1 MTNEIKA
8 LLKEYWD
15 RGYKYIFQ
23 TCDEDIFITKLSF
36 TDSASTEFL
45 FSKHSKEAIYCP
57 LTTFRELFDETPFR
71 RIRINELIDEVD
83 WYSVK
88 KDTPVIIQ
96 NSRETYNAHFC
107 KYEKGKVYVFLN
119 GMTSWTARNTD
130 KNTIYYLPKHSRAYL
145 APMEKRY
152 KND

>member
-1 MTNEIKA
+1 MTKEIKA

-23 TCDEDIFITKLSF
+23 TCDDDIFITKLSF

-71 RIRINELIDEVD
+71 RIRIAELIGEVD

-88 KDTPVIIQ
+88 KDTRVIIGYKDGSEVLHRYFSYTTGDYIYVYSHGADSWSS
-96 NSRETYNAHFC
+96 NGVTSAH
-107 KYEKGKVYVFLN
+107 KVNVV
-119 GMTSWTARNTD
+119 R
-130 KNTIYYLPKHSRAYL
+130 L
-145 APMEKRY
+145 AENVK
-152 KND
+152 

>member
-1 MTNEIKA
+1 MNEEIKA

-23 TCDEDIFITKLSF
+23 TCDDDIFITKLSF
-36 TDSASTEFL
+36 TDSAPTEFL

-71 RIRINELIDEVD
+71 LIGIAELIGEVD

-88 KDTPVIIQ
+88 KDTRVIIDYKDGSEVLHRYFSYTTGDYIYVYSHGADSWSS
-96 NSRETYNAHFC
+96 NGVTNAH
-107 KYEKGKVYVFLN
+107 KVSVVRLAEK
-119 GMTSWTARNTD
+119 
-130 KNTIYYLPKHSRAYL
+130 
-145 APMEKRY
+145 
-152 KND
+152 

>member
-1 MTNEIKA
+1 MTEEIKA

-23 TCDEDIFITKLSF
+23 TCDDDIFITKLSF

-71 RIRINELIDEVD
+71 RIRIAELIGEVD

-88 KDTPVIIQ
+88 KDTRVIIDYKDGSEVLYRYFSYTTGDYIYVYSHGADSWSS
-96 NSRETYNAHFC
+96 NGVTNAH
-107 KYEKGKVYVFLN
+107 K
-119 GMTSWTARNTD
+119 TSVVR
-130 KNTIYYLPKHSRAYL
+130 L
-145 APMEKRY
+145 AENVK
-152 KND
+152 

>member
-1 MTNEIKA
+1 MNEEIKA

-15 RGYKYIFQ
+15 KGYKYIFL
-23 TCDEDIFITKLSF
+23 TCDDDIFITKLSF

-71 RIRINELIDEVD
+71 RIRIAELIGEVD

-88 KDTPVIIQ
+88 KDTRVIIDYKDGSEVLYRYFSYTTGDYVYVYSHGADSWSS
-96 NSRETYNAHFC
+96 NGVTNAHRVNVVRLA
-107 KYEKGKVYVFLN
+107 EK
-119 GMTSWTARNTD
+119 
-130 KNTIYYLPKHSRAYL
+130 
-145 APMEKRY
+145 
-152 KND
+152 

>member
-15 RGYKYIFQ
+15 KGYKYIFQ

-71 RIRINELIDEVD
+71 RIRIAELIGEVD

-88 KDTPVIIQ
+88 KDTRVIIDYKDG
-96 NSRETYNAHFC
+96 SEVLHRYFSYTTGDYIYVYSHGADSWSSKGVTNAH
-107 KYEKGKVYVFLN
+107 KVNVVRLAEK
-119 GMTSWTARNTD
+119 
-130 KNTIYYLPKHSRAYL
+130 
-145 APMEKRY
+145 
-152 KND
+152 